1 MTTYGIIDF
10 IFNGTTLTSLLLNL
24 YSTSIIQ
31 RSRQNTFETVV
42 SER

>member
-1 MTTYGIIDF
+1 MTTYGIIDV

-24 YSTSIIQ
+24 YSILQ
-31 RSRQNTFETVV
+31 RSRQKTFKTVV